1 MIKLL
6 IVDDERLVRELI
18 RLSVN
23 WEEIGFSI
31 VGTAATAEE
40 GIEMVD
46 ELKPDVV
53 FTDVRMPGQTG
64 LDLARTI
71 VDKYPL
77 IKVVVISGYDEFAYV
92 NEGLKIGIFDYLLK
106 PIAEEALRDVG
117 CKVRDA
123 ILAQRKHN
131 EEFEHYKKEFE
142 LNYNEI
148 KEKAISRLVYSS
160 EAELVAENLKV
171 FHIELNEDTF
181 QAAVLEYGRGIEY
194 ETENELLEAIRIR
207 EIANEFFAA
216 YDHIFLFEK
225 SYPYIVIINNQK
237 DVDFNSL
244 CQDVCRFIA
253 ETVSAE
259 VYIGVGSF
267 YKNLWQ
273 LSISYREAKSALKYN
288 FTKQNGKCIFFQEIM
303 KNQKQEPSFHDLII
317 KNYSDYI
324 SQGMIH
330 EAREI
335 LKSIY
340 VNAKHQDL
348 TKDQAIFMTI
358 NLIIETYTA
367 AKELKIDLNS
377 MEKFRTKIVS
387 DILSMTDL
395 LEMENSILNLLDQL
409 FETFRK
415 NNETKNANVVT
426 NMEEYI
432 KAHYEEPDLS
442 LAKIADI
449 FYMNPNYLSRA
460 FKKKTKKTF
469 REYLLDYRM
478 EKAIILLRQTSL
490 KGYEVADKVGIQDP
504 NYFSVCFKKKFGYSV
519 RDMDR

>member
-160 EAELVAENLKV
+160 EVELVAENLKV

-194 ETENELLEAIRIR
+194 ETEKELLEAIRIR
-207 EIANEFFAA
+207 EIVDEFFAA
-216 YDHIFLFEK
+216 YDHIFLFER

-237 DVDFNSL
+237 GLDFNRL
-244 CQDVCRFIA
+244 CQEVCRFIV
-253 ETVSAE
+253 ETVPIQA
-259 VYIGVGSF
+259 YIGVGSF
-267 YKNLWQ
+267 YKSLWQ

-288 FTKQNGKCIFFQEIM
+288 FTKQNGKCI
-303 KNQKQEPSFHDLII
+303 
-317 KNYSDYI
+317 
-324 SQGMIH
+324 
-330 EAREI
+330 
-335 LKSIY
+335 
-340 VNAKHQDL
+340 
-348 TKDQAIFMTI
+348 
-358 NLIIETYTA
+358 
-367 AKELKIDLNS
+367 
-377 MEKFRTKIVS
+377 
-387 DILSMTDL
+387 
-395 LEMENSILNLLDQL
+395 
-409 FETFRK
+409 
-415 NNETKNANVVT
+415 
-426 NMEEYI
+426 
-432 KAHYEEPDLS
+432 
-442 LAKIADI
+442 
-449 FYMNPNYLSRA
+449 
-460 FKKKTKKTF
+460 
-469 REYLLDYRM
+469 
-478 EKAIILLRQTSL
+478 
-490 KGYEVADKVGIQDP
+490 
-504 NYFSVCFKKKFGYSV
+504 
-519 RDMDR
+519 

>member
-18 RLSVN
+18 QLSVN

-40 GIEMVD
+40 GIEKVD

-64 LDLARTI
+64 LDLARMI
-71 VDKYPL
+71 VDKYPT

-106 PIAEEALRDVG
+106 PIAEDALRDIG
-117 CKVRDA
+117 FKVRDA

-181 QAAVLEYGRGIEY
+181 QAAVLEYGQGIEY
-194 ETENELLEAIRIR
+194 ETEKELLEALQIR
-207 EIANEFFAA
+207 EIADNFFAA
-216 YDHIFLFEK
+216 YDHIFLFER
-225 SYPYIVIINNQK
+225 SYPHIVIINNQK
-237 DVDFNSL
+237 DVDFNRL
-244 CQDVCRFIA
+244 CQEVCRLAA
-253 ETVSAE
+253 ETVSAQ
-259 VYIGVGSF
+259 VYIGIGSF

-273 LSISYREAKSALKYN
+273 LSISYREAKSALKYS
-288 FTKQNGKCIFFQEIM
+288 FTKQNGKCIYFQEIL
-303 KNQKQEPSFHDLII
+303 KNQHPQVSVHDVVI

-324 SQGMIH
+324 RQGMIN
-330 EAREI
+330 EAQEV
-335 LKSIY
+335 LTDIY
-340 VNAKHQDL
+340 QNAANQNM
-348 TKDQAIFMTI
+348 TKDQAVFMTI

-367 AKELKIDLNS
+367 AKELKIDLDS
-377 MEKFRTKIVS
+377 IEKIRTKIVA
-387 DILSMTDL
+387 DVLAMTDL
-395 LEMENSILNLLDQL
+395 LEMEKRILSLLEQL
-409 FETFRK
+409 FEAFRK
-415 NNETKNANVVT
+415 DHEAINANVVT
-426 NMEEYI
+426 NIEEYI
-432 KAHYEEPDLS
+432 QTHYEESDLS
-442 LAKIADI
+442 LARIAEI

-460 FKKKTKKTF
+460 FKKKTGKTF

-478 EKAIILLRQTSL
+478 EKAVLLLRQTSL

-519 RDMDR
+519 REMDR

>member
-40 GIEMVD
+40 GIEKVE

-71 VDKYPL
+71 VDKYPM

-106 PIAEEALRDVG
+106 PIAEDALKDVG

-171 FHIELNEDTF
+171 FHIELNEDVF
-181 QAAVLEYGRGIEY
+181 QAAVLEYGQGIEY
-194 ETENELLEAIRIR
+194 ETEKELLEALRIR
-207 EIANEFFAA
+207 EIVDDFFAA
-216 YDHIFLFEK
+216 YDHIFLFER

-237 DVDFNSL
+237 DVDFKRL
-244 CQDVCRFIA
+244 CQEVCLLIA
-253 ETVSAE
+253 DKVSTQ

-267 YKNLWQ
+267 YKTLWQ
-273 LSISYREAKSALKYN
+273 LSISYREAKSALKYS
-288 FTKQNGKCIFFQEIM
+288 FTKQNGKCIYFQEIL
-303 KNQKQEPSFHDLII
+303 KNQNKEVSVHDVVI
-317 KNYSDYI
+317 KNYIDYI
-324 SQGMIH
+324 RQGMIN
-330 EAREI
+330 EAQEV
-335 LKSIY
+335 LKDIY
-340 VNAKHQDL
+340 QNAVDQNM
-348 TKDQAIFMTI
+348 TKDQAVFMTI
-358 NLIIETYTA
+358 DLIIETYTA
-367 AKELKIDLNS
+367 AKELKIDLYS
-377 MEKFRTKIVS
+377 IEKNRTRIVA
-387 DILSMTDL
+387 DVLTMTDL
-395 LEMENSILNLLDQL
+395 SEMEKRILDLLNQL
-409 FETFRK
+409 FEVFRK
-415 NNETKNANVVT
+415 DHEANNANVVA
-426 NMEEYI
+426 NIEDYI
-432 KAHYEEPDLS
+432 KTHYGESDLT
-442 LAKIADI
+442 LAKIAEI

-460 FKKKTKKTF
+460 FKKRTGKTF

-478 EKAIILLRQTSL
+478 EKAILLLRQTSL

-519 RDMDR
+519 REMER